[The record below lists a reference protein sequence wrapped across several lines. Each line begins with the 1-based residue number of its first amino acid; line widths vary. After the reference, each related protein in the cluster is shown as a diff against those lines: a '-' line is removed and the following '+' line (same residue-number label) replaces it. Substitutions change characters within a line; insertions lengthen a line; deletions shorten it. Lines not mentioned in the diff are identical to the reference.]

1 MSDTFAFKKSSK
13 YRNYLSFARC
23 KCQTPPF
30 PKTTLLKQIYLLIL
44 FFVSGS
50 LFAQNL
56 DYENVIPAETTKP
69 RSFEAY
75 LVQLAWLNTP
85 ENRVVEAEKEVATL
99 ERKKEKFNWFEQAGA
114 SMNVNPTNNVTVVGE
129 TEYFLPGINYGV
141 SLNIGGLL
149 TGGLDRK
156 IADQNIK
163 IADANIN
170 QQKLLI
176 RSQVSKAYQKYKLA
190 NQILKSRYDAEED
203 LAAAYTI
210 VSELFKK
217 NRAEVD
223 DYTSASSAYFAA
235 VEQRQAAEADIEFA
249 IIEMEELIGVEWEI
263 ASRMEKVYGE

>member
-1 MSDTFAFKKSSK
+1 M
-13 YRNYLSFARC
+13 
-23 KCQTPPF
+23 
-30 PKTTLLKQIYLLIL
+30 KQVYIFILI
-44 FFVSGS
+44 FVSGG

-56 DYENVIPAETTKP
+56 DYETVIAAETTKP

-85 ENRVVEAEKEVATL
+85 ENRVTEAEQQIATL
-99 ERKKEKFNWFEQAGA
+99 ERKAEKFNWLDQVGT
-114 SMNVNPTNNVTVVGE
+114 SVNINPTSNTTIVNG

-141 SLNIGGLL
+141 SVNVGGLL
-149 TGGLDRK
+149 TGGIDRK
-156 IADQNIK
+156 IADQNIL
-163 IADANIN
+163 IADANVN

-176 RSQVSKAYQKYKLA
+176 RSKVSKAYQRYKLA

-210 VSELFKK
+210 ISELFKK
-217 NRAEVD
+217 NRAEVK

-249 IIEMEELIGVEWEI
+249 IIEMEELIGVEWEV